1 MLAILSIIVRFTG
14 TKAPKRLS
22 RRLSAGWEGI
32 ARYFFRCS
40 AVISLNELDDR
51 ALRDIGLERSQIEA
65 AVYGLVTVRSQGR
78 R

>member
-14 TKAPKRLS
+14 IKASKRLS
-22 RRLSAGWEGI
+22 RRLSACRKGI
-32 ARYFFRCS
+32 AVYFFRRS

-51 ALRDIGLERSQIEA
+51 ALRDIGLERSQF
-65 AVYGLVTVRSQGR
+65 YGLVKVRSQGR

>member
-14 TKAPKRLS
+14 TKASKRLS
-22 RRLSAGWEGI
+22 RRLSAYWERFAG
-32 ARYFFRCS
+32 YFVRRS
-40 AVISLNELDDR
+40 ALISLNELDDR
-51 ALRDIGLERSQIEA
+51 ALRHIGLERSQIEA

>member
-14 TKAPKRLS
+14 TKASKRLT
-22 RRLSAGWEGI
+22 RRLSACWEGI
-32 ARYFFRCS
+32 AGYFFRRS

-51 ALRDIGLERSQIEA
+51 ALRDIGLQRSQIEA
-65 AVYGLVTVRSQGR
+65 AVYGFVTFRSQGR

>member
-14 TKAPKRLS
+14 TKAS
-22 RRLSAGWEGI
+22 
-32 ARYFFRCS
+32 
-40 AVISLNELDDR
+40 DR

>member
-22 RRLSAGWEGI
+22 RRLSAGWGGI
-32 ARYFFRCS
+32 GRCYFRRS

-51 ALRDIGLERSQIEA
+51 ALCDIGLERSQIEA
-65 AVYGLVTVRSQGR
+65 AVYGLVTVRNQGR

>member
-1 MLAILSIIVRFTG
+1 MLAILSIIIRFTG
-14 TKAPKRLS
+14 TKASKRLS
-22 RRLSAGWEGI
+22 RPLGACWEGI
-32 ARYFFRCS
+32 AGYFFRRS
-40 AVISLNELDDR
+40 AVISLNEFDDR

>member
-14 TKAPKRLS
+14 TKASKRLS
-22 RRLSAGWEGI
+22 RQLSACWEGI
-32 ARYFFRCS
+32 AGYFFRRS

>member
-1 MLAILSIIVRFTG
+1 MLAILSNIVRFTG
-14 TKAPKRLS
+14 TKVSKRLS
-22 RRLSAGWEGI
+22 RRLSTCWEGI
-32 ARYFFRCS
+32 AGYRRS

-65 AVYGLVTVRSQGR
+65 AVYGLVTVRSRGR